1 MKPVGLIPSILLFPL
16 GLKSQMEIEM
26 SSDTYVTFSDR
37 QTGPKRLFEIYS
49 IVSYMIISTYD
60 LRKNNFRVIANSVRQ
75 SN

>member
-49 IVSYMIISTYD
+49 IVS
-60 LRKNNFRVIANSVRQ
+60 
-75 SN
+75 

>member
-49 IVSYMIISTYD
+49 IVSYMIISNYNLD
-60 LRKNNFRVIANSVRQ
+60 LRNSVRQ

>member
-49 IVSYMIISTYD
+49 IVSYMIISTYN

>member
-60 LRKNNFRVIANSVRQ
+60 LRKNNFRVFANSVRQ